1 MTAKPPGVHVVT
13 TTRAYKG
20 KTYRSHLLRR
30 SYREDGEVKKETLAN
45 LTPLGD
51 QVVEFIRRGL
61 RGEQLVSV
69 DEVFQ
74 VVENGSPR
82 HGGVE
87 AVLLAMKRLG
97 FERLIASRPSRER
110 SLIVAL
116 VVARIL
122 EPGSKLA
129 TSRWWH
135 RTTLPAILGLDE
147 ADEDDLYA
155 AMDWLYERQHRIEQK
170 LAARHLDN
178 DALALY
184 DLSSSYFEGLTCPL
198 AKHGHPRDG
207 KKGKLQVNYG
217 LLTNAGGIPVAVS
230 VFAGNTGDPKTLL
243 PQVERMRRAFGLQRF
258 VMVGDRGM
266 ITQKQIDA
274 LQDLDGID
282 WITALR
288 SETIAQLVADE
299 AIQPSLFDE
308 RHLFELTHPDY
319 PGERLVACRNP
330 ELAARRAAKRQAL
343 LEATVEELNQVRR
356 MTAQDRLIGAAA
368 IGEQVAKI
376 LQTRKVG
383 QHLRVEVRED
393 GFDVAIDQE
402 KVTADA
408 TRTLVQE
415 LDTVRRQVERGRLCG
430 PAAIGERVR
439 RALQAR
445 RVGRHLTAEIR
456 ADGFD
461 VTIDQEQ
468 VAAEATRS
476 LVRELDKLR
485 CRIGRGRLHGQDN
498 IGVRLGKV
506 LNKYQVGKHFVYD
519 IRDDGFDFQID
530 QEKVAAEAALDGIYV
545 IRTSVAPER
554 LDSYETVRSYK
565 LLTQVERAFRAFKT
579 IALKVRPIFHHLEI
593 RVRAHLFVCMLAY
606 YVEWHMIEAWRPL
619 LFCDEDQ
626 AAKATRDPVAP
637 AQRSDGA
644 LRKAHTRR
652 LDDGSLVHSFHTL
665 LDDLGSRVRNTC
677 RRVGAPPDEPTWEM
691 TTPANPQQQQ
701 AYDLLQAIE
710 V

>member
-1 MTAKPPGVHVVT
+1 MNGKPPGVHVVT
-13 TTRAYKG
+13 TSRTYKG

-30 SYREDGEVKKETLAN
+30 SYRDGGQVKKETLAN

-51 QVVEFIRRGL
+51 RVVDFIRRGL
-61 RGEQLVSV
+61 RGEELVSV
-69 DEVFQ
+69 NELFQ

-82 HGGVE
+82 HGHVE
-87 AVLLAMKRLG
+87 AVLLTMKRLG
-97 FERLIASRPSRER
+97 FEQLIASRASPER

-135 RTTLPAILGLDE
+135 TTTLPALLDLGD

-155 AMDWLYERQHRIEQK
+155 AMDWLYERQDTIEKK

-184 DLSSSYFEGLTCPL
+184 DLSSSYFEGVTCPL
-198 AKHGHPRDG
+198 AQRGHPRDG

-217 LLTNAGGIPVAVS
+217 LLTNARGIPVAVS
-230 VFAGNTGDPKTLL
+230 VFEGNTGDPKTLL
-243 PQVERMRRAFGLQRF
+243 PQVDRMRRAFGLKRF

-274 LQDLDGID
+274 LQDLEGID

-288 SETIAQLVADE
+288 SETIAQLVKDQ

-308 RHLFELTHPDY
+308 RNLFEITHPDY

-330 ELAARRAAKRQAL
+330 ELAVRRATKRQAL

-356 MTAQDRLIGAAA
+356 MTEQDRLIGQAA
-368 IGEQVAKI
+368 IGEHITKI
-376 LQTRKVG
+376 LKKRQVG
-383 QHLRVEVRED
+383 QHVRVEVQED
-393 GFDVAIDQE
+393 GFDFTIDQE
-402 KVTADA
+402 KVTAEA
-408 TRTLVQE
+408 TRTLVKE

-439 RALQAR
+439 RALNAR
-445 RVGRHLTAEIR
+445 QVGRHVTAEIGD
-456 ADGFD
+456 DGFD
-461 VTIDQEQ
+461 VVIDQEK
-468 VAAEATRS
+468 VTAEATRT
-476 LVRELDKLR
+476 LVKELDKVR
-485 CRIGRGRLHGQDN
+485 GRIGKGRLHGKDH

-506 LNKYQVGKHFVYD
+506 LNKYKVGKHFVYD
-519 IRDDGFDFQID
+519 IRDDGFDFSID

-545 IRTSVAPER
+545 IRTSVDRKR
-554 LDSYETVRSYK
+554 LDSQETVRSYK

-579 IALKVRPIFHHLEI
+579 IALKVRPMFHHLEI
-593 RVRAHLFVCMLAY
+593 RVRTHLFVCMLAY

-619 LFCDEDQ
+619 LFGDEDQ

-637 AQRSDGA
+637 AQRSEA
-644 LRKAHTRR
+644 ARHKVHTRR
-652 LDDGSLVHSFHTL
+652 LDDGSVVHSFHTL
-665 LDDLGSRVRNTC
+665 LDELGSRVRNIC
-677 RRVGAPPDEPTWEM
+677 RRLGAPPEEPTVHM
-691 TTPANPQQQQ
+691 STPASPKQQQ